1 MSRIRTIKPELFKHD
16 ELFDAEI
23 NHKLPLRV
31 AFMGLFTC
39 CDRDGRFK
47 WHPRR
52 LKTDILPYDDVD
64 PEQVFNIL
72 AQYGFIKKYEYQG
85 QFYGYIPSWHKH
97 QHVNNRESKSTLPAP
112 HNENFTTEIIQS
124 NSTNPTLVTE
134 PTIMTET
141 KIPSEEIQSKTQ
153 VTELIKPQEISTIN
167 MPTIQ
172 STNPTLVTEPTIM
185 TTTKTPPEEVQSK
198 LQVTQPI
205 KSLETIKT
213 NMPIMQPVNHV
224 NQIFNHW
231 KIIMDHPEAKL
242 DPQRTE
248 LIKKALQL
256 GYDVTLICYAIT
268 GCSLTPYNMGD
279 NDRGERYDGL
289 HIILRDANQIDRFI
303 RHYHQPPRPPTG
315 DKRTQNNIK
324 NIQRWLAKKQEE
336 MTICEA
342 K

>member
-124 NSTNPTLVTE
+124 N
-134 PTIMTET
+134 
-141 KIPSEEIQSKTQ
+141 
-153 VTELIKPQEISTIN
+153 
-167 MPTIQ
+167 